1 MYDKYDENQ
10 IEDVGSLER
19 RGSTERLT
27 FGMHIRLSHL
37 ERRIYLVV
45 KSKIKP
51 FFISLNNQ
59 KYRTVDNRYA
69 VGKIKLRKQ

>member
-27 FGMHIRLSHL
+27 FGMHIRLTVTL
-37 ERRIYLVV
+37 
-45 KSKIKP
+45 KGG
-51 FFISLNNQ
+51 FI
-59 KYRTVDNRYA
+59 
-69 VGKIKLRKQ
+69 